1 MTYREQLE
9 KVKELGINVGE
20 LLIADECDCVLDFE
34 MSDKDFEDICGFAYY
49 IYLKSECLTVNA
61 IARCI
66 NDMVTV
72 EGKTID
78 EVIATEKWDF
88 IDKASYYMD

>member
-49 IYLKSECLTVNA
+49 IYLKSEGLTAHA
-61 IARCI
+61 IAKYI
-66 NDMVTV
+66 NCLVVDK
-72 EGKTID
+72 GKTIE
-78 EVIATEKWDF
+78 EVTDTNKWDF
-88 IDKASYYMD
+88 IEEASYYMD

>member
-9 KVKELGINVGE
+9 KVNELGINVCKLE
-20 LLIADECDCVLDFE
+20 IAYECDCVLDFE
-34 MSDKDFEDICGFAYY
+34 MKEKDFEDICEFAHY
-49 IYLKSECLTVNA
+49 IYLKSESLTANA
-61 IARCI
+61 IACCI

-78 EVIATEKWDF
+78 EVIATE
-88 IDKASYYMD
+88 